1 MGIKERR
8 LTEREQIR
16 KKIFDAAS
24 DIIIAEGFEKLSI
37 RKIADRI
44 EYSPGVIYNY
54 FKDKNE
60 IVKLIIEENVQRI
73 CDSMLSLELQKMK
86 PKAALELG
94 LTKFATVILENRQ
107 QYKAIMLSGINLS
120 LLREDNSE
128 TNGLRELLINVL
140 STGKD
145 SGVFDIRN
153 EEIAAMLLIAA
164 IFGLINTIVQEKLED
179 EKMQAMLIESH
190 VEILVRGV
198 SKSAKRS
205 PGY

>member
-8 LTEREQIR
+8 LLEREQIK

-24 DIIIAEGFEKLSI
+24 DIMITEGYEKLSI

-60 IVKLIIEENVQRI
+60 IIQLIITENIQRI
-73 CDSMLSLELQKMK
+73 CDSMLSLRLQKMK

-94 LTKFATVILENRQ
+94 LTKFATAMLENRL
-107 QYKAIMLSGINLS
+107 QYKAIMLSGMNLS
-120 LLREDNSE
+120 RSSEDGSE

-140 STGKD
+140 STGKN
-145 SGVFDIRN
+145 SGVFEIQN
-153 EEIAAMLLIAA
+153 EEITSMLLIAS
-164 IFGLINTIVQEKLED
+164 IFGLINTLVQEKLED
-179 EKMQAMLIESH
+179 ESMQAMLIERQ
-190 VEILVRGV
+190 VEILVRGI
-198 SKSAKRS
+198 SKEQ
-205 PGY
+205 

>member
-8 LTEREQIR
+8 SAEREQT
-16 KKIFDAAS
+16 KKRIFDAAS

-60 IVKLIIEENVQRI
+60 IVKLIIAENIQRI
-73 CDSMLSLELQKMK
+73 CNSMTSLELQEMQ
-86 PKAALELG
+86 PKTALEQG
-94 LTKFATVILENRQ
+94 LTKFATAMLENRQ
-107 QYKAIMLSGINLS
+107 QYKAIMLSGMNLS
-120 LLREDNSE
+120 LFREDNSA
-128 TNGLRELLINVL
+128 TNELKELLINVL
-140 STGKD
+140 ITGKNT
-145 SGVFDIRN
+145 GVFDIRN
-153 EEIAAMLLIAA
+153 EGIAAMLLIAA
-164 IFGLINTIVQEKLED
+164 MFGLINTLVQEKLED

-198 SKSAKRS
+198 SKFHGGDSL
-205 PGY
+205 

>member
-8 LTEREQIR
+8 LAEREQIR

-24 DIIIAEGFEKLSI
+24 EIIIAEGFEKLSI

-73 CDSMLSLELQKMK
+73 CDTMLSLELQKMK
-86 PKAALELG
+86 PKAALERG

-128 TNGLRELLINVL
+128 TKGLRELLINVL
-140 STGKD
+140 STGKN
-145 SGVFDIRN
+145 SGIFDIRN

-179 EKMQAMLIESH
+179 EKLLAMLIESQ

-198 SKSAKRS
+198 SK
-205 PGY
+205 

>member
-8 LTEREQIR
+8 LAEREQIK

-60 IVKLIIEENVQRI
+60 IIKLIIAENIQRI
-73 CDSMLSLELQKMK
+73 CDSMLSLELQKMD

-94 LTKFATVILENRQ
+94 LTKFATAMLENRQ

-120 LLREDNSE
+120 LFREDNSE
-128 TNGLRELLINVL
+128 TNRLRGLLINVL
-140 STGKD
+140 SIGKN
-145 SGVFDIRN
+145 SGVFDVRN
-153 EEIAAMLLIAA
+153 EGITSMLLIAA
-164 IFGLINTIVQEKLED
+164 IFGLINTLVQEKLED
-179 EKMQAMLIESH
+179 EQMQAMLIKSH

-198 SKSAKRS
+198 SK
-205 PGY
+205 

>member
-1 MGIKERR
+1 MGTKERR
-8 LTEREQIR
+8 LAEREQIK

-60 IVKLIIEENVQRI
+60 IIKLIIAENIQRI
-73 CDSMLSLELQKMK
+73 CDSMLSLELQKME

-94 LTKFATVILENRQ
+94 LTKFATAMLENRQ

-120 LLREDNSE
+120 LFREDNSE
-128 TNGLRELLINVL
+128 TNRLRGLLINVL
-140 STGKD
+140 STGKN
-145 SGVFDIRN
+145 SGVFYVQN
-153 EEIAAMLLIAA
+153 EGITSMLLIAA
-164 IFGLINTIVQEKLED
+164 IFGLINTLIQEKLED
-179 EKMQAMLIESH
+179 EQMQAMLIKSH

-198 SKSAKRS
+198 SK
-205 PGY
+205 